1 MGEKSLIFH
10 SKRKSLN
17 PRKNRFHE
25 DDYFLEDNL
34 LRKVQYLNLDY
45 SRFDDSQIAIMWK
58 YSKEDYTNYD
68 YYENLREKEKEIC
81 NVFRLPPEE
90 YLKLLIRFIDIDRE
104 FALRDERFW
113 KKEAQK
119 MFRMD
124 GNKVCKLYE
133 LFDDFGWIRGKKEG
147 LYVDIDECQEP
158 SIFFKEYFENDD
170 VEALESDDGFVLI
183 RVKDT
188 KTVLR
193 VFKKSELVD
202 YSLKYKF
209 RLNV

>member
-1 MGEKSLIFH
+1 
-10 SKRKSLN
+10 
-17 PRKNRFHE
+17 
-25 DDYFLEDNL
+25 
-34 LRKVQYLNLDY
+34 
-45 SRFDDSQIAIMWK
+45 
-58 YSKEDYTNYD
+58 
-68 YYENLREKEKEIC
+68 
-81 NVFRLPPEE
+81 
-90 YLKLLIRFIDIDRE
+90 LIRFIDIDRE

-209 RLNV
+209 RLSYV